1 MWEMEHARRAALRVT
16 RLASIESVASRLPRL
31 MAWCSV
37 VKFDLSGRGISSEG
51 FKILARVL
59 GQCPSLATLNLGCN
73 HIGDEG
79 ARSLARVLGQCS
91 SLAELYLS
99 ENRISD
105 DVIAMIRTRIQ
116 DSTKLFASYQF
127 PEPDD
132 DESDLEDDESDL
144 DDDESDW

>member
-1 MWEMEHARRAALRVT
+1 M
-16 RLASIESVASRLPRL
+16 
-31 MAWCSV
+31 
-37 VKFDLSGRGISSEG
+37 
-51 FKILARVL
+51 L

-127 PEPDD
+127 PESDD